1 MNKILSLL
9 LMGLLW
15 SCSEKNPEI
24 DEWRGQG
31 RSGKYPDTD
40 LLEEWPEGGPS
51 ELWFLDGIGNGFG
64 SPVIAGDR
72 IYVTGELD
80 SMATLHCIDL
90 EGRPLWKAPFGE
102 EWVKSFPG
110 SRSAPTVVGNLV
122 YVGSGMGNLYCLDKE
137 DGSMVWSRDFVTD
150 FQGEY
155 PFHGHSEAAVVKGDK
170 VFWVP
175 GGKEYNVVALNR
187 FSEELIW
194 SHAGFSERSACNPS
208 QLIEL
213 PERSLF
219 VTFSAYHLL
228 GFDTQTGALLW
239 SHEQESYP
247 PEQRKPGYG
256 DTHANS
262 VLYEDGSIFYAAGD
276 GNCGVKLDLKD
287 DGSGQH
293 FSHPVIDRGILYQRR
308 GNALM
313 AFQISSFAPH

>member
-1 MNKILSLL
+1 
-9 LMGLLW
+9 
-15 SCSEKNPEI
+15 
-24 DEWRGQG
+24 
-31 RSGKYPDTD
+31 
-40 LLEEWPEGGPS
+40 
-51 ELWFLDGIGNGFG
+51 
-64 SPVIAGDR
+64 
-72 IYVTGELD
+72 
-80 SMATLHCIDL
+80 
-90 EGRPLWKAPFGE
+90 
-102 EWVKSFPG
+102 
-110 SRSAPTVVGNLV
+110 
-122 YVGSGMGNLYCLDKE
+122 
-137 DGSMVWSRDFVTD
+137 
-150 FQGEY
+150 
-155 PFHGHSEAAVVKGDK
+155 
-170 VFWVP
+170 
-175 GGKEYNVVALNR
+175 KEYNVVALNR

-256 DTHANS
+256 DAHANS